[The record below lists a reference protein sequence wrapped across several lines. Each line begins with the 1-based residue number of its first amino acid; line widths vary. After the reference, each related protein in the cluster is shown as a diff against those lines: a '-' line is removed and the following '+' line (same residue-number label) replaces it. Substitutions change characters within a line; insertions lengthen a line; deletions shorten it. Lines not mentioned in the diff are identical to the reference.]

1 MKKIL
6 YAVLFIFIFTSSL
19 VYGADSYCKLELT
32 PSTGTLYEDS
42 ELTIK
47 MDTDYSFESSE
58 KLIVDLYLTGDSK
71 RSATKTMTVKDEQT
85 FEFKDLIDFASNKGI
100 DLTDKTFTLI
110 VYLKNGETT
119 RFGTKF
125 NNYVLK
131 IEEEKYC
138 DISITPKKGTIDEDT
153 EFQINVDTNCEFKSS
168 ERLVVDLYVAG
179 DSKRSA
185 TKTLTIKE
193 SQNFEFKDLK
203 EFAENK
209 GISLDG
215 ESISLVAYIKDGEET
230 KYGAKFG
237 GYVVE
242 EKETDDSSSNP
253 SDEQNNVENTPSNP
267 SDEQNGNVDNTS
279 NNDKETLDEIEKGKV
294 KIFSSEFSRKSNEAD
309 DTNKIQRA
317 IDYIFEN
324 EGGILVIDEKLL
336 INGTVNIVPTGHY
349 PLEICS
355 ADAEAMRYLIP
366 LEKDYKHDEF
376 KYTIER
382 TKPGVVFNV
391 NYDGTSQVHQGAW
404 SNFYFHNL
412 HFKNGTLKSDK
423 TFSVTNMTGFYQMK
437 SSGTYENISFYGF
450 SKGIYQPSLD
460 AFGESN
466 YCDFNNF
473 RNIYFDLLIEDGITV
488 YNNDCGKFENIIAT
502 NCYKTVKN
510 VLRIIK
516 SPGVSVDNVFFGTWS
531 TYNNEVS
538 SSNERAIIYSN
549 LSELS
554 ITNVCAEHAYLTPI
568 YALNSTIN
576 CSIIRTKYQV
586 DNFFKNIGSNLN
598 IQNIKATAF
607 ERISDL
613 DYSIDNSLKGR
624 TVIDNWDIIDKKENT
639 VEMIHPKSSMPNQIY
654 RETIIKVAINNGKIG
669 ITDIYGSDCSSLFKQ
684 NNKVGAEIDKDGRI
698 SFSNLSNGNTVKAV
712 FLEEIIQNN
721 NYNVELY
728 SLNNL
733 VIQLSNNLGEKL
745 SANEVND
752 AVFFMRV
759 IY

>member
-1 MKKIL
+1 MRKIL
-6 YAVLFIFIFTSSL
+6 FAVLFIFIFTSGL
-19 VYGADSYCKLELT
+19 VYGADSYCKFELT

-71 RSATKTMTVKDEQT
+71 RSATKTMTVKEEQT
-85 FEFKDLIDFASNKGI
+85 FEFKDLIAFASNKGI

-125 NNYVLK
+125 NNYVFET
-131 IEEEKYC
+131 EEEKYC
-138 DISITPKKGTIDEDT
+138 DISITPKKGTIGEDT
-153 EFQINVDTNCEFKSS
+153 EFKINVDTNCEFKSS

-179 DSKRSA
+179 ESKRSA
-185 TKTLTIKE
+185 TKTLTIKN
-193 SQNFEFKDLK
+193 SQNFKFNDLK
-203 EFAENK
+203 KFAENK
-209 GISLDG
+209 GIYLDG

-242 EKETDDSSSNP
+242 EKT
-253 SDEQNNVENTPSNP
+253 NNDVTIPSNP
-267 SDEQNGNVDNTS
+267 SEEQNNDADNSS
-279 NNDKETLDEIEKGKV
+279 NNDKEITEEIVKGKV
-294 KIFSSEFSRKSNEAD
+294 KILSSEFSRKSNEAD

-336 INGTVNIVPTGHY
+336 INGTVNIIPRGHY

-366 LEKDYKHDEF
+366 LQKDYKHDEF

-391 NYDGTSQVHQGAW
+391 NYDGTSQVHKGAW

-531 TYNNEVS
+531 TYNNQVS
-538 SSNERAIIYSN
+538 GNNERAIIYSN
-549 LSELS
+549 LSELT

-568 YALNSTIN
+568 YAFNSTIN

-586 DNFFKNIGSNLN
+586 DNFFKNIGSSLN

-607 ERISDL
+607 ERISSS
-613 DYSIDNSLKGR
+613 DYSIDNTVKGR
-624 TVIDNWDIIDKKENT
+624 TVINNWDIIDKKENT

-654 RETIIKVAINNGKIG
+654 RETIIKVTINNGKIG
-669 ITDIYGSDCSSLFKQ
+669 ITDIYDSDCSSMFKQ
-684 NNKVGAEIDKDGRI
+684 NNKVGAAIDENGRI
-698 SFSNLSNGNTVKAV
+698 SFCNLSNGNTIKAV
-712 FLEEIIQNN
+712 FLEKIMQNN

-745 SANEVND
+745 SANEANN